1 MSRFFRSAGSD
12 SDSESSEDE
21 LLLTDDELPQKAR
34 EPAQKSAMSR
44 FLKSDS
50 SDSETEDD
58 DTDSDSDAQPRR
70 LPLRDESEPESEE
83 SEERGAVKIL
93 SAHEKRL
100 VEMEAIGKSLDNGL
114 KINDWVAISS
124 GVLNSLRPHLS
135 SSFVQNLTNW
145 DVWF

>member
-1 MSRFFRSAGSD
+1 MSRFFRSAGSE

-21 LLLTDDELPQKAR
+21 LLSTDDEAQKTR

-50 SDSETEDD
+50 SDS
-58 DTDSDSDAQPRR
+58 DTDEEDSDSDS
-70 LPLRDESEPESEE
+70 DVSDVESEE

-100 VEMEAIGKSLDNGL
+100 AEMEAIGKSLDNAL

-124 GVLNSLRPHLS
+124 GVLDSLRIDTYAYLPYRI
-135 SSFVQNLTNW
+135 
-145 DVWF
+145 

>member
-1 MSRFFRSAGSD
+1 MSRFFRSAGSE

-21 LLLTDDELPQKAR
+21 LLSTDDDAEKSR

-50 SDSETEDD
+50 SDSETDEG
-58 DTDSDSDAQPRR
+58 DSDSDS
-70 LPLRDESEPESEE
+70 DVSDVESDK
-83 SEERGAVKIL
+83 SEERGGVKIL

-100 VEMEAIGKSLDNGL
+100 AEMEAIGKSLDNAL

-124 GVLNSLRPHLS
+124 GVLDSLRIGAYAYLPYRI
-135 SSFVQNLTNW
+135 
-145 DVWF
+145 

>member
-1 MSRFFRSAGSD
+1 MSRFFRSAGSE

-21 LLLTDDELPQKAR
+21 LLSTDDEAIQKTR
-34 EPAQKSAMSR
+34 EPAEKSAMSR

-50 SDSETEDD
+50 SDSETDEE
-58 DTDSDSDAQPRR
+58 DSDSDSDVSDP
-70 LPLRDESEPESEE
+70 DSDE

-100 VEMEAIGKSLDNGL
+100 AEMEAIGKLLDNAL

-124 GVLNSLRPHLS
+124 GVLDTLCNDTYAYLPYRI
-135 SSFVQNLTNW
+135 
-145 DVWF
+145 